1 MARQTYF
8 TSATKRP
15 RSLRQILAELFSG
28 RVMSRLDELETTV
41 RLLNERL
48 DNQASVV
55 ANVGAIVASGS
66 SREAKSTRPLVKE
79 KNNKDS
85 SNGKFSKKEAE
96 TNGLR
101 SHYSFTGDGSRSSR
115 PEPFDAG
122 GFAPIFPDICY
133 HLTHYKPA
141 AADIPVASD
150 NPAHYA
156 DAIRY
161 NARTPLQG
169 SLLPLTRLVWA

>member
-66 SREAKSTRPLVKE
+66 SREAKSTRPLVK
-79 KNNKDS
+79 
-85 SNGKFSKKEAE
+85 
-96 TNGLR
+96 
-101 SHYSFTGDGSRSSR
+101 
-115 PEPFDAG
+115 
-122 GFAPIFPDICY
+122 
-133 HLTHYKPA
+133 
-141 AADIPVASD
+141 
-150 NPAHYA
+150 
-156 DAIRY
+156 
-161 NARTPLQG
+161 
-169 SLLPLTRLVWA
+169 

>member
-122 GFAPIFPDICY
+122 LQLP
-133 HLTHYKPA
+133 
-141 AADIPVASD
+141 
-150 NPAHYA
+150 
-156 DAIRY
+156 
-161 NARTPLQG
+161 PLQWSVL
-169 SLLPLTRLVWA
+169 SLWMGWRWMRYLKFIQLLRIML

>member
-28 RVMSRLDELETTV
+28 RVLSRLDELETAV

-48 DNQASVV
+48 DKQASVV
-55 ANVGAIVASGS
+55 ANVGAIVTSGS

-101 SHYSFTGDGSRSSR
+101 SH
-115 PEPFDAG
+115 
-122 GFAPIFPDICY
+122 
-133 HLTHYKPA
+133 
-141 AADIPVASD
+141 
-150 NPAHYA
+150 
-156 DAIRY
+156 
-161 NARTPLQG
+161 
-169 SLLPLTRLVWA
+169 

>member
-28 RVMSRLDELETTV
+28 RVLSRLDELETAV

-48 DNQASVV
+48 DKQASVV
-55 ANVGAIVASGS
+55 LRTWGDCYLWFFTRS
-66 SREAKSTRPLVKE
+66 ESTRPLVKE

-115 PEPFDAG
+115 PEPLMPG
-122 GFAPIFPDICY
+122 SSITTPPSTTI
-133 HLTHYKPA
+133 TTT
-141 AADIPVASD
+141 PVERPVTLD
-150 NPAHYA
+150 GMTV
-156 DAIRY
+156 DAIPQVHPVTQDH
-161 NARTPLQG
+161 AVTKA
-169 SLLPLTRLVWA
+169 VV

>member
-1 MARQTYF
+1 LDGVHMARQTYF

-28 RVMSRLDELETTV
+28 RVLSRLDELETAV

-48 DNQASVV
+48 DKQASVV
-55 ANVGAIVASGS
+55 ANVGAIVTSGS

-101 SHYSFTGDGSRSSR
+101 SHYSFTGDDSRSSR

-122 GFAPIFPDICY
+122 FIHHHTSVDDNY
-133 HLTHYKPA
+133 HHSSR
-141 AADIPVASD
+141 ASCHSGWD
-150 NPAHYA
+150 DGGCDTSSSSSYS
-156 DAIRY
+156 
-161 NARTPLQG
+161 G
-169 SLLPLTRLVWA
+169 SCCD

>member
-8 TSATKRP
+8 TSVTKRP

-66 SREAKSTRPLVKE
+66 SREAKNARPLVKE

-115 PEPFDAG
+115 SEPLM
-122 GFAPIFPDICY
+122 PDSSI
-133 HLTHYKPA
+133 TTPSSTT
-141 AADIPVASD
+141 ITTTPVERPVTLDGMAV
-150 NPAHYA
+150 
-156 DAIRY
+156 DAIPQVHPVTQDH
-161 NARTPLQG
+161 AVTKA
-169 SLLPLTRLVWA
+169 VV

>member
-66 SREAKSTRPLVKE
+66 SREAKMH
-79 KNNKDS
+79 
-85 SNGKFSKKEAE
+85 
-96 TNGLR
+96 GL
-101 SHYSFTGDGSRSSR
+101 
-115 PEPFDAG
+115 
-122 GFAPIFPDICY
+122 
-133 HLTHYKPA
+133 
-141 AADIPVASD
+141 
-150 NPAHYA
+150 
-156 DAIRY
+156 
-161 NARTPLQG
+161 
-169 SLLPLTRLVWA
+169 

>member
-8 TSATKRP
+8 TSVTKRP

-55 ANVGAIVASGS
+55 ANVWAIVASGS
-66 SREAKSTRPLVKE
+66 SREAKNARPLVKE

-85 SNGKFSKKEAE
+85 SNGKFS
-96 TNGLR
+96 
-101 SHYSFTGDGSRSSR
+101 
-115 PEPFDAG
+115 
-122 GFAPIFPDICY
+122 
-133 HLTHYKPA
+133 
-141 AADIPVASD
+141 
-150 NPAHYA
+150 
-156 DAIRY
+156 
-161 NARTPLQG
+161 
-169 SLLPLTRLVWA
+169 

>member
-28 RVMSRLDELETTV
+28 RVLSRLDELETAV

-48 DNQASVV
+48 DKQASVV
-55 ANVGAIVASGS
+55 ANVAG
-66 SREAKSTRPLVKE
+66 RSTSDSCMTKVHGRQTKE
-79 KNNKDS
+79 KQQDGS
-85 SNGKFSKKEAE
+85 DGKFSKKEAE

-101 SHYSFTGDGSRSSR
+101 SHYRFTGDGSRSSR

-122 GFAPIFPDICY
+122 FIHHHTSVDDNY
-133 HLTHYKPA
+133 HHSSR
-141 AADIPVASD
+141 ASCHSGWD
-150 NPAHYA
+150 DGGCDTSSSSSYS
-156 DAIRY
+156 
-161 NARTPLQG
+161 G
-169 SLLPLTRLVWA
+169 SCCD

>member
-66 SREAKSTRPLVKE
+66 SREAKNARPLVKE

-101 SHYSFTGDGSRSSR
+101 SHYSFTGDGMNR
-115 PEPFDAG
+115 P
-122 GFAPIFPDICY
+122 GFPGECFICELRLPD
-133 HLTHYKPA
+133 HYFRWKH
-141 AADIPVASD
+141 
-150 NPAHYA
+150 NK
-156 DAIRY
+156 
-161 NARTPLQG
+161 LF
-169 SLLPLTRLVWA
+169 L

>member
-8 TSATKRP
+8 TSATKSKRP

-28 RVMSRLDELETTV
+28 RALSRLDELESTV
-41 RLLNERL
+41 QLLTKRL
-48 DNQASVV
+48 DDQASVV
-55 ANVGAIVASGS
+55 ANMGAIVTSRS
-66 SREAKSTRPLVKE
+66 SREAKKVRPLVKE

-101 SHYSFTGDGSRSSR
+101 SHFAFTGDGSRPSR

-122 GFAPIFPDICY
+122 FF
-133 HLTHYKPA
+133 HHTS
-141 AADIPVASD
+141 ADDNFHRSSGASCLSGWD
-150 NPAHYA
+150 DGGCDTSSSSSYS
-156 DAIRY
+156 
-161 NARTPLQG
+161 G
-169 SLLPLTRLVWA
+169 SCCD

>member
-115 PEPFDAG
+115 PEPLMPG
-122 GFAPIFPDICY
+122 SSITTPPSTTI
-133 HLTHYKPA
+133 TTT
-141 AADIPVASD
+141 PVERPVTLD
-150 NPAHYA
+150 GMTV
-156 DAIRY
+156 DAIPQVHPV
-161 NARTPLQG
+161 TQDHVV
-169 SLLPLTRLVWA
+169 TKVVV

>member
-28 RVMSRLDELETTV
+28 RVLSRLDELETAV

-48 DNQASVV
+48 DKQASVV
-55 ANVGAIVASGS
+55 ANVGAIVTSGS
-66 SREAKSTRPLVKE
+66 SREAKSTRPLVKG

-122 GFAPIFPDICY
+122 FIHHHTSVDDNY
-133 HLTHYKPA
+133 HHSSRA
-141 AADIPVASD
+141 SCHSGWDADGHDSSSTCD
-150 NPAHYA
+150 S
-156 DAIRY
+156 
-161 NARTPLQG
+161 G
-169 SLLPLTRLVWA
+169 SSFCCD

>member
-28 RVMSRLDELETTV
+28 RVLSRLDELETAV

-48 DNQASVV
+48 DKQASVV
-55 ANVGAIVASGS
+55 ANVGAIVTSGS

-115 PEPFDAG
+115 PEPLMPG
-122 GFAPIFPDICY
+122 SSITTPPSTTI
-133 HLTHYKPA
+133 TTT
-141 AADIPVASD
+141 PVERPVTLD
-150 NPAHYA
+150 GMTV
-156 DAIRY
+156 DAIPQVHPVTQDH
-161 NARTPLQG
+161 AVTKA
-169 SLLPLTRLVWA
+169 VV